1 MKTYN
6 VELHTIRKIP
16 VEAENT
22 NELLEKIERDYPD
35 EKLYMFEVIE

>member
-16 VEAENT
+16 VEANT